1 MCCSSGGAQGK
12 WKKRMKLK
20 FFLNLIPVWPN
31 SGLWCRRFP
40 YFIGPC
46 PHRDT
51 DYRIGSNFWKF
62 YLIRTGELGF
72 LVKVFRLF
80 RSERSFLVF
89 RVCTQCTTS
98 YLLAGLVCSWCLV
111 DTSMNVLMMSKLLWK
126 KSNLDEVQPLNSVK
140 LS

>member
-1 MCCSSGGAQGK
+1 
-12 WKKRMKLK
+12 MKLK
-20 FFLNLIPVWPN
+20 FFLNLTPVWAN
-31 SGLWCRRFP
+31 SGFWCLRFP
-40 YFIGPC
+40 YFIGRC
-46 PHRDT
+46 PHRDSV
-51 DYRIGSNFWKF
+51 YRIGSNFWKF
-62 YLIRTGELGF
+62 YLIRTGFTWRELGF

-98 YLLAGLVCSWCLV
+98 YLLAGPACSWCLV
-111 DTSMNVLMMSKLLWK
+111 DTSITCPHECSYSIFRLWCENSCWK